1 MRLPFYFL
9 YGQLEV
15 FFNVVNFLLL
25 IRQIFTFYMVD
36 SCRLKSRE
44 VAFFQN
50 FQKTLEVKVS
60 S

>member
-50 FQKTLEVKVS
+50 FQ
-60 S
+60 